1 MRRLTLPTALL
12 PLLVSASALLYLGY
26 SLRYGFVGFPLDDAW
41 IHQTYA
47 RNLGQHRQLAYNLG
61 EPSVGSTSPLW
72 TAILAPPYALHL
84 DPRLWTYLL
93 GALFLAL
100 TAWLLH
106 RLSRRLSPRGG
117 LVPLLT
123 GAFCLLEWHLAWAA
137 FSGMETILFVFLS
150 LLVLERH
157 LAGERP
163 LLTGLVGGL
172 LALTRPEGV
181 VLLLI
186 IAADTVWRP
195 PQGTSRPSWR
205 SLGTSA
211 VLLVGFLLPVVPSL
225 ALNMS
230 ITGNPFPNTF
240 YAKQAE
246 YQEVVTSLPVW
257 ARLARVTFATVVGAQ
272 VLLIPGFLYA
282 AYKGARERSRPILL
296 PLAWWVAL
304 ITIYALRLPVTYQHG
319 RYLMPAIP
327 LLVLLGVWGTE
338 KLPRL
343 HRVPKR
349 ALLLSLPVLLLIF
362 WVQGAQQ
369 YATDV
374 RIIDSE
380 LKAAGLW
387 IRDNTPDSAIIGAH
401 DIGAI
406 GYFSERPLIDT
417 AGLIT
422 PEVIPFIR
430 SEERILAFLE
440 KKHVDYVAIFPSWY
454 PTLAS
459 DTRLRTVYRSTN
471 PWIVEAGGDNIVVY
485 ETAWSEARRFS
496 TAGARHV
503 WCVSVNS
510 VRHRVAP
517 STRR

>member
-1 MRRLTLPTALL
+1 MRRLTLPTL
-12 PLLVSASALLYLGY
+12 LLVLLVAASAVLYLGY
-26 SLRYGFVGFPLDDAW
+26 SLRYGFLGFPLDDGW

-47 RNLGQHRQLAYNLG
+47 RNLGQHGQLAYNLG

-72 TAILAPPYALHL
+72 TALIAPAYAIHL
-84 DPRLWTYLL
+84 EPRVWTYLL

-100 TAWLLH
+100 TSWLVQ
-106 RLSRRLSPRGG
+106 RLGRHLSPGSG

-163 LLTGLVGGL
+163 LLTGLAGGL

-186 IAADTVWRP
+186 IAADAACRP
-195 PQGTSRPSWR
+195 SQDTSRSRWR
-205 SLGTSA
+205 NMQAAG
-211 VLLVGFLLPVVPSL
+211 LLLAGFLIPVVPYL

-246 YQEVVTSLPVW
+246 YQEVVSALPIW
-257 ARLARVTFATVVGAQ
+257 ARLARVAAVTIVGAQ
-272 VLLIPGFLYA
+272 ALLIPGFLYA
-282 AYKGARERSRPILL
+282 AYKGARDRTRPILL
-296 PLAWWVAL
+296 PLVWWAAL
-304 ITIYALRLPVTYQHG
+304 IAIYALRLPVTYQHG
-319 RYLMPAIP
+319 RYLIPTIP
-327 LLVLLGVWGTE
+327 LLVLLGAWGTE
-338 KLPRL
+338 NLPRL
-343 HRVPKR
+343 HRIPKR
-349 ALLLSLPVLLLIF
+349 ALLLSLPILLVIF
-362 WVQGAQQ
+362 WVRGAQQ
-369 YATDV
+369 YAKDV

-387 IRDNTPDSAIIGAH
+387 IRDNTLDSALIGAH

-406 GYFSERPLIDT
+406 GYFSERFLIDT

-422 PEVIPFIR
+422 PEVVPFIR
-430 SEERILAFLE
+430 SEEKILAFLE
-440 KKHVDYVAIFPSWY
+440 EKHVDYVAIFPSWY

-459 DTRLRTVYRSTN
+459 DKRLRMVYRSAD
-471 PWIVEAGGDNIVVY
+471 PWIVEAGGDNIAVY
-485 ETAWSEARRFS
+485 ETAWSE
-496 TAGARHV
+496 
-503 WCVSVNS
+503 
-510 VRHRVAP
+510 VR
-517 STRR
+517 

>member
-1 MRRLTLPTALL
+1 
-12 PLLVSASALLYLGY
+12 
-26 SLRYGFVGFPLDDAW
+26 
-41 IHQTYA
+41 
-47 RNLGQHRQLAYNLG
+47 
-61 EPSVGSTSPLW
+61 
-72 TAILAPPYALHL
+72 
-84 DPRLWTYLL
+84 
-93 GALFLAL
+93 
-100 TAWLLH
+100 
-106 RLSRRLSPRGG
+106 
-117 LVPLLT
+117 
-123 GAFCLLEWHLAWAA
+123 
-137 FSGMETILFVFLS
+137 
-150 LLVLERH
+150 
-157 LAGERP
+157 
-163 LLTGLVGGL
+163 
-172 LALTRPEGV
+172 
-181 VLLLI
+181 
-186 IAADTVWRP
+186 
-195 PQGTSRPSWR
+195 
-205 SLGTSA
+205 
-211 VLLVGFLLPVVPSL
+211 VPSL

-387 IRDNTPDSAIIGAH
+387 IRDNTPNSAIIGAH